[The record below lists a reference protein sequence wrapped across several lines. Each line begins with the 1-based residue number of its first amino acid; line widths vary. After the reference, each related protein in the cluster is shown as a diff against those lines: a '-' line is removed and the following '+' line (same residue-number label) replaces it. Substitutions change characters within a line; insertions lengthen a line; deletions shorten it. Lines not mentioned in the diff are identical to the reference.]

1 MIKGTK
7 ARGKKSQAKKKSG
20 GTPLPPLAVRSTLPA
35 SGRATR
41 EPVQAG
47 GRGHHVPKGQGVMS
61 DTPVSQ
67 GNEESPVARNGAS
80 PPGGQRDR
88 AYQREV
94 FLAASGRIRPMRIDG
109 QPIIMNDEAL
119 RCWFLLWLRQ
129 GGKSTFLAKEAM
141 YEMLF
146 TPGRLVTYA
155 SASLLL
161 GRELIAKESQFLY
174 QTLQDQAQALATDAK
189 FEAVNGATGKALPAN
204 IDADALAEVFEAR
217 KLEFKL
223 HFSNTKYSR
232 TQVIA
237 PNPATARGWSG
248 TVILDEFG
256 FIPDLKDLWE
266 AVEPIISSNRAFKF
280 IGATTP
286 PADDAHFSYEL
297 TQPPVGTSFP
307 VNAKGN
313 WYLSEA
319 GELIHRVSIY
329 DSAAAGKRVY
339 DRRTGREISVEEHYR
354 EATDKDAWRRNY
366 NIEHVRGGTSAV
378 GLAELDTA
386 QTRGAED
393 CRTFIIDHDDDL
405 QAALDWL
412 FLHLDDGP
420 VGIGFD
426 VATTTNEKSNPS
438 AIAILEGLDAYDWA
452 AKCVVVW
459 KTRDPAVAIR
469 RAEALVIGVARRA
482 HGGRAKAFN
491 VDSSNERY
499 FATDLV
505 RALRKYVAVNC
516 IAGGDKYESFSA
528 EEMNWKQYLGNAL
541 VNEFQMNRGAIPPD
555 RYIRNDI
562 RLVKRDKGTFVTDTG
577 DNGEHGDTF
586 DAIKLALEALR
597 RGGAFEAFEGANPR
611 GIPRRDMGDMAASRF
626 GARSVGHRRGVMV

>member
-1 MIKGTK
+1 MK
-7 ARGKKSQAKKKSG
+7 ASQSK
-20 GTPLPPLAVRSTLPA
+20 TRSTKRNSLPGA
-35 SGRATR
+35 SPAR
-41 EPVQAG
+41 EEPHDE
-47 GRGHHVPKGQGVMS
+47 GRGHHAPKGRGVIS
-61 DTPVSQ
+61 GSPVSQ
-67 GNEESPVARNGAS
+67 GNEENPVARNGAR
-80 PPGGQRDR
+80 PTGGWKDR

-94 FLAASGRIRPMRIDG
+94 FLAASGRTRPTRVDG
-109 QPIIMNDEAL
+109 QPIIMTGEAL

-129 GGKSTFLAKEAM
+129 GGKSTFLSKWAM

-146 TPGRLVTYA
+146 VPGRLVTYA

-174 QTLQDQAQALATDAK
+174 QTLQAQAQALAADAMGADAK
-189 FEAVNGATGKALPAN
+189 FEAVNGATGKALPKN
-204 IDADALAEVFEAR
+204 IDADALAEIFEAR

-223 HFSNTKYSR
+223 HFSSTTFSR

-256 FIPDLKDLWE
+256 FIADLKELWE
-266 AVEPIISSNRAFKF
+266 AVEPIISSNPDFKF

-297 TQPPVGTSFP
+297 TQPPVGMTFET
-307 VNAKGN
+307 NDKGN

-329 DSAAAGKRVY
+329 DAAAAGRKVY
-339 DRRTGREISVEEHYR
+339 DRRTGRSITVEEHYR

-386 QTRGAED
+386 QTRGKDD
-393 CRTFIIDHDDDL
+393 CRWFHIEHQAEL

-412 FLHLDDGP
+412 FVHLGDGP
-420 VGIGFD
+420 VGIGCD
-426 VATTTNEKSNPS
+426 VATTTNQKSNPS
-438 AIAILEGLDAYDWA
+438 AVAIVEGLDAYDWA
-452 AKCVVVW
+452 AKAIVTW
-459 KTRDPAVAIR
+459 KTRDPAVAIHR
-469 RAEALVIGVARRA
+469 LQDLVVAVARRPQ
-482 HGGRAKAFN
+482 GGRAKALN
-491 VDSSNERY
+491 IDSSNERY
-499 FATDLV
+499 FATDV
-505 RALRKYVAVNC
+505 SRALRPYVPVHC
-516 IAGGDKYESFSA
+516 IAGGDKYESFSD

-541 VNEFQMNRGAIPPD
+541 VNELQMNRGAIPPE
-555 RYIRNDI
+555 RYVRNDI
-562 RLVKRDKGTFVTDTG
+562 RLVKTDKGTFVTDLG
-577 DNGEHGDTF
+577 ENGEHGDTF

-611 GIPRRDMGDMAASRF
+611 GIPRRDMGDLAASRF
-626 GARSVGHRRGVMV
+626 GARAVGHRRGVMV